1 MFPNVRLMIAAMVA
15 SVVALSCGFGVFA
28 AFRVNHEPLV
38 RLPRA
43 TAPLQLLADN
53 TITASV
59 VVAAAG
65 PFDHRF
71 QISQP
76 QSTGRATDPPRQR
89 DDRDGVE
96 SAPAASAAV
105 PERDAAEPEE
115 PAAVAQSI
123 ESAVVPAAA
132 PAVPVAPPTAAPIA
146 NTVTPTMDDHALG
159 ATEPAL
165 GATEPAPAAAHAD
178 AASSSQET
186 PAAAALDP
194 PTDQALP
201 VEQKPDSTL
210 APASVTKA
218 ARDVAH
224 KPARKAAVSR
234 TRRTRVVVWEYRSR
248 GPRANAVAQFDTPYL
263 NQDTAFSQPNFQ
275 TAPQAP
281 QTRLAQRQHRRSK
294 DSSRPPEDT
303 TSVAGGTFVSP
314 PSR

>member
-1 MFPNVRLMIAAMVA
+1 MFPNIRLMIAAMVA
-15 SVVALSCGFGVFA
+15 SIVALSCGFGVFA

-38 RLPRA
+38 RLPPV
-43 TAPLQLLADN
+43 TAPLQLIAGN
-53 TITASV
+53 SAAVAVATAE
-59 VVAAAG
+59 
-65 PFDHRF
+65 PFDRRF
-71 QISQP
+71 QTSPP
-76 QSTGRATDPPRQR
+76 QSAARPTEPPTLRR
-89 DDRDGVE
+89 DDREGVE

-105 PERDAAEPEE
+105 PEHAAAGAEE
-115 PAAVAQSI
+115 PAAVAPST
-123 ESAVVPAAA
+123 ETAVVAAA
-132 PAVPVAPPTAAPIA
+132 PAVPPTTAPITNAGAPTAE
-146 NTVTPTMDDHALG
+146 DHALG
-159 ATEPAL
+159 AA
-165 GATEPAPAAAHAD
+165 EPAPAPVD
-178 AASSSQET
+178 AAPLPQET

-201 VEQKPDSTL
+201 VEQKPDSAL

-218 ARDVAH
+218 AGYVAH

>member
-43 TAPLQLLADN
+43 TAPLQLLAGN

-96 SAPAASAAV
+96 PEPAASAAV

-115 PAAVAQSI
+115 PAAVAQLI
-123 ESAVVPAAA
+123 ESAVVPVAA
-132 PAVPVAPPTAAPIA
+132 AVPVAPPTTAPMA
-146 NTVTPTMDDHALG
+146 TTVTPTTDDHARG
-159 ATEPAL
+159 ATEP
-165 GATEPAPAAAHAD
+165 EPAPAAAHAD

-186 PAAAALDP
+186 PAAAALDR

-201 VEQKPDSTL
+201 VGQKPDSAL

-218 ARDVAH
+218 AGDVVH

-263 NQDTAFSQPNFQ
+263 NQDTAFSQPSFQ

-303 TSVAGGTFVSP
+303 TSVAAGTLVSP

>member
-59 VVAAAG
+59 VVAAAR

-76 QSTGRATDPPRQR
+76 QSTGRAMDPPRQR

-96 SAPAASAAV
+96 SAPAASVAV
-105 PERDAAEPEE
+105 SERAAAEPEE
-115 PAAVAQSI
+115 PAAIAQSI
-123 ESAVVPAAA
+123 ESAVVP
-132 PAVPVAPPTAAPIA
+132 VAPPTTAPMA
-146 NTVTPTMDDHALG
+146 NTVTPTTDDHALG
-159 ATEPAL
+159 ATEP
-165 GATEPAPAAAHAD
+165 EPAPAAAHAD

-201 VEQKPDSTL
+201 VEQKPDSAL

-218 ARDVAH
+218 AGDVAH